1 MKELMTKRFYV
12 ILIERNY
19 IKIYKHE
26 YMHKYNHYTIKINI
40 RQVKKYYQK
49 FNNITRSV
57 YLF

>member
-40 RQVKKYYQK
+40 RQVKKYY
-49 FNNITRSV
+49 
-57 YLF
+57 